1 MHVYGVDWL
10 GATTLLI
17 DTLFTSDDSILSL
30 NTMIDANTFPYLKL
44 HAFYIDSVDLTPAQI
59 DRWHVLYTPVPEAAI
74 DGSGGYAWIPGD
86 SLQEGQMLTFSF
98 DIDNISDWHMDS
110 LLVNYWIE
118 DANHN
123 LVPISYPRQD
133 SLRVGQTISDT
144 ISVATDD
151 LIGINSLWVEVNPYA
166 INGQPDQPEM
176 YHFNNIGQI
185 PFHVEADNENP
196 ILDVTFNGYH
206 ILNGD
211 LVDPK
216 SEIVI
221 TLKDENDF
229 YIMNEESDTSFLD
242 CTLLHRMVFSI
253 N

>member
-1 MHVYGVDWL
+1 
-10 GATTLLI
+10 
-17 DTLFTSDDSILSL
+17 
-30 NTMIDANTFPYLKL
+30 
-44 HAFYIDSVDLTPAQI
+44 
-59 DRWHVLYTPVPEAAI
+59 
-74 DGSGGYAWIPGD
+74 
-86 SLQEGQMLTFSF
+86 
-98 DIDNISDWHMDS
+98 MDS

-133 SLRVGQTISDT
+133 SLRVGQTIRDT

-151 LIGINSLWVEVNPYA
+151 LIGINSLWVEVNPYSF
-166 INGQPDQPEM
+166 NGQPDQPEM

-185 PFHVEADNENP
+185 PFHVEEDNENP

-206 ILNGD
+206 ILTGD

-229 YIMNEESDTSFLD
+229 YIMNDETDNRFFWIVSDNTGWNSAQIKFQKCFGRTFD
-242 CTLLHRMVFSI
+242 GVDSGRCF